1 MIRPLIKY
9 SIVGCSGVVINTV
22 TYFYLVNKFLF
33 SYNKAAVIAFLIAL
47 ISNYNLNSYFT
58 FLFKFSNLTNYFVL
72 FFKYFIANILGLLIN
87 LSVLNLFIH
96 IYSVEY
102 NFYGQLIGIACAMSV
117 SFLISLKKIF
127 IYEQ

>member
-9 SIVGCSGVVINTV
+9 SIVGCSGVIINSV
-22 TYFYLVNKFLF
+22 TYFYFVNKIHF
-33 SYNKAAVIAFLIAL
+33 SYNTAAVISFLVAL

-58 FLFKFSNLTNYFVL
+58 FLFKFSNLSNYFVL
-72 FFKYFIANILGLLIN
+72 FFKYFFANLLGLIIN
-87 LSVLNLFIH
+87 LTVLNIFIF
-96 IYSVEY
+96 IFSQEY

-127 IYEQ
+127 VYD